1 MRFDRKTMLAAGC
14 AAVVSAAL
22 LGSVAAPARAAGVL
36 DALTSG
42 QRTLVVGTD
51 ATFPP
56 FEYTTAAG
64 QKIGFDIDLVNALAK
79 RIGIKKVSFVQV
91 PFGGLVPGLVAHH
104 IDMAASAIYITAAR
118 EKVVDFSAPYFT
130 GGLSVMVKPS
140 DTTITS
146 EKALD
151 GKRVAVQ
158 VGTKSV
164 NWLQQ
169 HVPSARLVIVQAN
182 DQMFLS
188 LQNGQADAVVT
199 GYPAARYYIKTH
211 GGAKMAPF
219 LLTHEAYG
227 YAFRKSTPE
236 LTKAVDQAL
245 AAFEKDGTLKSL
257 EAKWFGK
264 SE

>member
-1 MRFDRKTMLAAGC
+1 MRIDRKTLLASAG
-14 AAVVSAAL
+14 AAL
-22 LGSVAAPARAAGVL
+22 VAGALTGTSLAPARGADLL
-36 DALTSG
+36 DALRSG
-42 QRTLVVGTD
+42 QQPLIVGTD

-64 QKIGFDIDLVNALAK
+64 EKVGFDIDLVNAIAK
-79 RIGIKKVSFVQV
+79 KIGVKKVEFQQV
-91 PFGGLVPGLVAHH
+91 PFGGLVPGLTANHV
-104 IDMAASAIYITAAR
+104 DMAASAIYITEAR
-118 EKVVDFSAPYFT
+118 QKVVDFTSPYFT
-130 GGLSVMVKPS
+130 GGLGVMVKPS
-140 DTTITS
+140 DNATKS
-146 EKALD
+146 EKDLTN
-151 GKRVAVQ
+151 KRIAVQ

-164 NWLQQ
+164 NWLKE
-169 HVPSARLVIVQAN
+169 HIPSAQLVIVQTN

-219 LLTHEAYG
+219 LLTHEQYG
-227 YAFRKSTPE
+227 YAFRKSDAG
-236 LTKAVDQAL
+236 LTKAADDAL
-245 AAFEKDGTLKSL
+245 ASFEKDGTLKEL